1 MDRKSGNNWL
11 EDIKTVIGQT
21 PPMLFE
27 VLDKRADEN
36 SEQGV
41 YARETEYEILKCI
54 KVCKKALGEIR
65 ASAENFTLHDLQHSL
80 NVIDLMG
87 QLLNPS
93 QLSAIEIVCLIYTAL
108 LHDIGMIRL
117 GDEDIPLE
125 EIRESHGDR
134 SARFIEKDL
143 ICDEAG
149 QPLNFGRHHLIFHQY
164 LPMICASHMKDIT
177 YIDRLPTDL
186 RADGMKLNT
195 ALCAI
200 LLRLSDAMDLSRNR
214 APYTLYHFLKL
225 KGISREHWEKHLSI
239 TDCRID
245 EKGFYRVD
253 GICDDEAAHRAL
265 FNHLD
270 LIEKELRDAIAWMS
284 RSSET
289 ELNVKSDIVKREIKP
304 QGDYHIWHHTFTMD
318 FASISELF
326 MGEHLYGDRQVGL
339 REIIQNAIDACMV
352 RKEREAKKKDAF
364 TPYIPCITVS
374 TDEQYVYI
382 RDNGIGMTDD
392 VIKNYFLN
400 IGVSYYRSKE
410 YRDLDLSYK
419 PMGFFG
425 IGFLAGFM
433 LSDEIWVTTSGF
445 EDNVEYQLH
454 LVKGDRYITKYEY
467 ARKRFSGTEIKLKKE
482 YLESRE
488 FLVPLGSFTYKLDE
502 ASSCPNIA
510 LQAVENYISK
520 NFWKLELSGP
530 CVNSLQYIIIE
541 QNYEEYLERN
551 KNKSDYRIVLSHYL
565 NDIEGC
571 IYFDENNS
579 YRQLWRQSG
588 VEYVSIFEALEA
600 DQIEIGGKIQKSVP
614 FLKKGISF
622 DETKSIGIKNVDQI
636 PDDSVWC
643 LIPEK
648 IHQKTKDYLS
658 IYYGMTDENQSKLE
672 SSLYENNWKSIFIP
686 RKYLNILSRYIYGN
700 VNYYN
705 MSFEIG
711 YLGKYDRRLGEGG
724 IRWENSSKYYIF
736 QNEEVLSCDFYF
748 LVRKDYYDDVT
759 PYESTFHFEKTGNN
773 NAVFWLKSV
782 RIEAV
787 PMKFEWLMFE
797 NFRFFVNIKNSQLS
811 PQASRQNLTE
821 SSNRDIAEA
830 MQIVKYL
837 WLIKQLETRNCPE
850 VSINYL
856 KKKLK
861 QIWSRENP
869 LVKSE
874 FKEKYL

>member
-1 MDRKSGNNWL
+1 MDRKSGSNWL

-36 SEQGV
+36 SEQGM

-65 ASAENFTLHDLQHSL
+65 ASAGNFTLHDLQHSL

-87 QLLNPS
+87 QLLDLS
-93 QLSAIEIVCLIYTAL
+93 QLSALEIVCLIYTAL

-143 ICDEAG
+143 ICDEVG

-200 LLRLSDAMDLSRNR
+200 LLRLADAMDLSRNR

-225 KGISREHWEKHLSI
+225 KGISQEHWEKHLSI

-352 RKEREAKKKDAF
+352 RKEREEKKKDAF
-364 TPYIPCITVS
+364 APYIPCITVS
-374 TDEQYVYI
+374 TDDQYVYI

-467 ARKRFSGTEIKLKKE
+467 ARKRFSGTEIKLKRDF
-482 YLESRE
+482 LESEEAVIGFAFTIDPHERPLDYVL
-488 FLVPLGSFTYKLDE
+488 LV
-502 ASSCPNIA
+502 
-510 LQAVENYISK
+510 VRNYI
-520 NFWKLELSGP
+520 NHHFWKLTLSDQDT
-530 CVNSLQYIIIE
+530 NSLRYKITE
-541 QNYEEYLERN
+541 QNYEEYLAEN
-551 KNKSDYRIVLSHYL
+551 KEKSDYRIVLSRYL
-565 NDIEGC
+565 YDIEGC
-571 IYFDENNS
+571 VYFNENDS
-579 YRQLWRQSG
+579 YRQLWKQSG
-588 VEYVSIFEALEA
+588 VEYSSIFDAMEAGT
-600 DQIEIGGKIQKSVP
+600 IEIGGEIRKSIP
-614 FLKKGISF
+614 FGKKGILF
-622 DETKSIGIKNVDQI
+622 DGTKSVEVKTVDQI
-636 PDDSVWC
+636 PDDYIWI
-643 LIPEK
+643 LIPESLYPST
-648 IHQKTKDYLS
+648 QLLLDNFD
-658 IYYGMTDENQSKLE
+658 MTDETHAKIE
-672 SSLYENNWKSIFIP
+672 SSLYENKWYSIFMP
-686 RKYLNILSRYIYGN
+686 KDTMFLFNGSVN

-705 MSFEIG
+705 MSFEL
-711 YLGKYDRRLGEGG
+711 YWKNVKKYSFLQKMAEKQFG
-724 IRWENSSKYYIF
+724 IRVNYLLIKSVGES
-736 QNEEVLSCDFYF
+736 EV
-748 LVRKDYYDDVT
+748 
-759 PYESTFHFEKTGNN
+759 PYESTFHFDKT
-773 NAVFWLKSV
+773 VLIDTTIWLKSV
-782 RIEAV
+782 RINPPAMEWQ
-787 PMKFEWLMFE
+787 WLMFE
-797 NFRFFVNIKNSQLS
+797 DYKYFINFKNDQLS

-821 SSNRDIAEA
+821 GSNHSIAEA
-830 MQIVKYL
+830 MDIVRYL
-837 WLIKQLETRNCPE
+837 WFIEQLESWKCPD
-850 VSINYL
+850 VSVNYM
-856 KKKLK
+856 KNKLK
-861 QIWSRENP
+861 QIWNRENP
-869 LVKSE
+869 LVKAE
-874 FKEKYL
+874 FREKYI